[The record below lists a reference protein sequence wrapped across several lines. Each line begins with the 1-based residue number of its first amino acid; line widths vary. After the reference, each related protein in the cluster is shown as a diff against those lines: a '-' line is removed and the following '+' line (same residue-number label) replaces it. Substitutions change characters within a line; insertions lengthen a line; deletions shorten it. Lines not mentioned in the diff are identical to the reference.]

1 MLVIAKYNE
10 DISWIKNVDIPY
22 IIYNKGNKPIEGCN
36 IISLPNIGRESHTYL
51 SFIIEN
57 YYNLP
62 ENIIFCQGDP
72 FPHCNNFLDLIKNYN
87 INQDIINLSHGM
99 VTEDLEG
106 RPNAYG
112 YGMLDMLH
120 LLNIPLTVDKFIFP
134 AGAQFTINKKCIIN
148 KSLNWWENSLSE
160 HDKNQLSPWIFE
172 RLWPLIFTHSNI

>member
-10 DISWIKNVDIPY
+10 NISWIKNTDIPY
-22 IIYNKGNKPIEGCN
+22 IIYNKGNITPKYHNTIP
-36 IISLPNIGRESHTYL
+36 LPNIGRESHTYL
-51 SFIIEN
+51 SFIIKN

-72 FPHCNNFLDLIKNYN
+72 FPHCDNFLDLIKNYN
-87 INQDIINLSHGM
+87 LNQDITNLSHWI

-112 YGMLDMLH
+112 YGMINMLH
-120 LLNIPLTVDKFIFP
+120 LLDIPLTVDKFIFP
-134 AGAQFTINKKCIIN
+134 AGAQFIINKKYIIN
-148 KSLNWWENSLSE
+148 KSLNWWENSLIE
-160 HDKNQLSPWIFE
+160 HNKNQLSPWIFE